1 MKRTKNQGCVIVVE
15 AQISALIYDFA
26 SKRFILF
33 TPEMLILSVIFYEA
47 SDKTLALD
55 RFKTTLSSLNQKFI
69 VLIYLCKLR
78 Y

>member
-1 MKRTKNQGCVIVVE
+1 MKRNKNQGGVIVVE
-15 AQISALIYDFA
+15 AQISALIYHFA

-55 RFKTTLSSLNQKFI
+55 RFKTTLSSLNQK
-69 VLIYLCKLR
+69 IYRPHLLM
-78 Y
+78 